1 MCTRRKL
8 PARFFKGF
16 AGWKLAKRNLI
27 KVLIVSGQCINTSSS
42 DQTSPPHRH
51 DFWHEYAYR
60 WTGAKRERL
69 LQRYGDFYF
78 FPRSPFER
86 AFLYSKFHDSL
97 LRSDD
102 KKFWSL
108 ANKYMMYD
116 AFRVI
121 FTLHFWDIP
130 KDGRKHHVANG
141 IIAIQKIWDGFK

>member
-1 MCTRRKL
+1 MSLASVLTQALVTRPLR
-8 PARFFKGF
+8 RTDMIFGT
-16 AGWKLAKRNLI
+16 NMHT
-27 KVLIVSGQCINTSSS
+27 VGQG
-42 DQTSPPHRH
+42 P
-51 DFWHEYAYR
+51 
-60 WTGAKRERL
+60 RER
-69 LQRYGDFYF
+69 GCSNGMEIFIYF

-108 ANKYMMYD
+108 GNKYMMYD

-141 IIAIQKIWDGFK
+141 IIAIQKNMGWVQVVTLAGSQHWLNIGFTIHSKYFQ